1 MILVHAAAALSF
13 FTHPLHTAPPTLPP
27 GADSLRVAVE
37 PAAAVRR
44 LAATAQ
50 LAAQE
55 YGLGVVDGR
64 LVAPAEVEEARL
76 FLEEAKRS
84 AGQLPPEW
92 SVAATRELDA
102 VLALVGRHA
111 ASTEVASRVRRL
123 TTTLST
129 GLGVSLDDVPGVSP
143 SLAHGAEVYQ
153 AQCAQ
158 CHGSLG
164 RGDGPAA
171 AGLKP
176 VPANLA
182 DAAALYSRSPLDFYR
197 RITIGVVGTAM
208 PSYEAT
214 MSAEDRWAV
223 ASYASLLRLPAAQ
236 GDVPASLTAFGT
248 TARLSDSA
256 LGDAL
261 AATANGASPLARVAA
276 VRSYQ
281 PIRPEVAATATFT
294 TVRTQLD
301 EALQLASK
309 GRPDDASA
317 RVFDA
322 YMTFEGV
329 ERGVRA
335 KNPSLATT
343 IEGSFATLRSLAAGG
358 ASATDLSAARA
369 TLLGQLENA
378 ERTLGD
384 TLSPMSL
391 FLQSF
396 FLLVREG
403 LEAILII
410 GALLTFLAK
419 TGAQERKRDIHVGVG
434 AAVLASLFT
443 AVLLETVFQVTP
455 ARREL
460 LEGAVMLTASVVLFY
475 VSYWL
480 LSKIE
485 VARWNRFVQS
495 QVQDAVS
502 SGSALALATAAFLAV
517 YREGFE
523 TVLFYKALVL
533 SGPAGSTL
541 VPVTAGIA
549 LGALVLVAVYYA
561 INRFGVR
568 LPLKPFFAVTGLFL
582 YYMAF
587 LFAGRGIAELQ
598 EGGVIATTVLPWAPR
613 IPALGIYPTL
623 ESLLAQGVLLV
634 LLLGALV
641 WSFVLAPMRAIRAP
655 VTRAPSPPP
664 IAMDERMVDPAVV
677 EGHRPLAPGTRQGL
691 VRSLERMEGDLAALR
706 AEVERMRDQLRKD
719 QEPARK

>member
-1 MILVHAAAALSF
+1 MILIHAVALLSLV
-13 FTHPLHTAPPTLPP
+13 TQPLF
-27 GADSLRVAVE
+27 ADSDTLRATSE

-64 LVAPAEVEEARL
+64 VVASAEVEEARL

-84 AGQLPPEW
+84 ARQLPPEW
-92 SVAATRELDA
+92 SAATMKEIDA
-102 VLALVGRHA
+102 VLALVSHHA
-111 ASTEVASRVRRL
+111 APDEVTSRVRRI

-143 SLAHGAEVYQ
+143 SLARGAEIYQ
-153 AQCAQ
+153 SQCAQ

-171 AGLKP
+171 AGLDP
-176 VPANLA
+176 RPANLA
-182 DAAALYSRSPLDFYR
+182 DAAALYAQSPLDFYR

-208 PSYEAT
+208 PSFET
-214 MSAEDRWAV
+214 PLSAEDRWAV
-223 ASYASLLRLPAAQ
+223 ASYASLLRLPAAE

-248 TARLSDSA
+248 TARLSDSV
-256 LGDAL
+256 LGEAL
-261 AATANGASPLARVAA
+261 ASSASGASVLARVAA

-281 PIRPEVAATATFT
+281 PQRPGVAAAATFGQ
-294 TVRTQLD
+294 VRRQVD
-301 EALQLASK
+301 EALKLASEHQ
-309 GRPDDASA
+309 PDDASA

-329 ERGVRA
+329 EREVRA
-335 KNPSLATT
+335 KNPSLAAAL
-343 IEGSFATLRSLAAGG
+343 ESSFAELRSLAAGG
-358 ASATDLSAARA
+358 APASQLAGARTA
-369 TLLGQLENA
+369 LLGQLENA

-384 TLSPMSL
+384 TLSGTSL

-419 TGAQERKRDIHVGVG
+419 TGAQDRKRDIHVGVG

-455 ARREL
+455 AKREV
-460 LEGAVMLTASVVLFY
+460 LEGAVMLTASAVLFY

-485 VARWNRFVQS
+485 VARWNQFVRS
-495 QVQDAVS
+495 RVQDAVT

-533 SGPAGSTL
+533 AGPAGSTF

-549 LGALVLVAVYYA
+549 LGSLVLVAVYYA

-598 EGGVIATTVLPWAPR
+598 EGGIIATTVLPWAPR
-613 IPALGIYPTL
+613 VPALGIYPTV
-623 ESLLAQGVLLV
+623 ESLAVQGVLAA

-641 WSFVLAPMRAIRAP
+641 WSFLLAPRRRVNAP
-655 VTRAPSPPP
+655 VALSLARSWSLK
-664 IAMDERMVDPAVV
+664 
-677 EGHRPLAPGTRQGL
+677 RP
-691 VRSLERMEGDLAALR
+691 
-706 AEVERMRDQLRKD
+706 
-719 QEPARK
+719 

>member
-1 MILVHAAAALSF
+1 MILIHAAALLSLMAQPY
-13 FTHPLHTAPPTLPP
+13 HPVPDTSRA
-27 GADSLRVAVE
+27 AE

-50 LAAQE
+50 LASQE
-55 YGLGVVDGR
+55 YGLGIVDGPV
-64 LVAPAEVEEARL
+64 VAPAEVEEARL

-84 AGQLPPEW
+84 AAQLPPEW
-92 SVAATRELDA
+92 SAAAIREIDTI
-102 VLALVGRHA
+102 LALVQRHA
-111 ASTEVASRVRRL
+111 APAEVTSRVRRL

-129 GLGVSLDDVPGVSP
+129 GLGVSLDEIPGVSP
-143 SLAHGAEVYQ
+143 SLARGAEVYQ

-164 RGDGPAA
+164 RGDGPGA
-171 AGLKP
+171 AGLDP

-182 DAAALYSRSPLDFYR
+182 DAAALYSQSPLDFYR

-208 PSYEAT
+208 PSYEASL
-214 MSAEDRWAV
+214 SAEDRWAV

-261 AATANGASPLARVAA
+261 AESAAGASVLARVAA

-281 PIRPEVAATATFT
+281 PPRQGIAAAATFT
-294 TVRTQLD
+294 KVRAQID
-301 EALQLASK
+301 ESLALASEQK
-309 GRPDDASA
+309 PDDASA
-317 RVFDA
+317 RAFDA

-329 ERGVRA
+329 ERDIRA
-335 KNPSLATT
+335 KNPSLASTL
-343 IEGSFATLRSLAAGG
+343 EASFASLRSLAAGG
-358 ASATDLSAARA
+358 APAAELARERSV
-369 TLLGQLENA
+369 LLGQLENA

-384 TLSPMSL
+384 TLSGTSL
-391 FLQSF
+391 FIQSF

-410 GALLTFLAK
+410 GALLTFLAR
-419 TGAQERKRDIHVGVG
+419 TGAKDRKRDIHVGVG
-434 AAVLASLFT
+434 AAVLASVFT

-455 ARREL
+455 ARREV

-485 VARWNRFVQS
+485 VARWNRFVRS
-495 QVQDAVS
+495 RVQDAVT

-533 SGPAGSTL
+533 AGPAGNTFL
-541 VPVTAGIA
+541 PVSAGIA
-549 LGALVLVAVYYA
+549 LGSLVLVAVYYA

-613 IPALGIYPTL
+613 IPALGIYPTV
-623 ESLLAQGVLLV
+623 ESLLAQGVLAI
-634 LLLGALV
+634 LLLGALL
-641 WSFVLAPMRAIRAP
+641 WSFVLAPRHRVAVPEARPREPELASEEA
-655 VTRAPSPPP
+655 V
-664 IAMDERMVDPAVV
+664 VDPAVV
-677 EGHRPLAPGTRQGL
+677 EGHRPIAPGTRQGL

-719 QEPARK
+719 HAPARK

>member
-1 MILVHAAAALSF
+1 MILIHAAALLSLV
-13 FTHPLHTAPPTLPP
+13 THPLHAGP
-27 GADSLRVAVE
+27 DSVRVE

-50 LAAQE
+50 LASQE

-64 LVAPAEVEEARL
+64 VVAPAEVEEARL

-92 SVAATRELDA
+92 SAAAIKEIET
-102 VLALVGRHA
+102 VLALVARHA
-111 ASTEVASRVRRL
+111 APDEVTSRVRRL

-129 GLGVSLDDVPGVSP
+129 GMGVSLDDVPGVSP
-143 SLAHGAEVYQ
+143 SLARGAEVYQ

-164 RGDGPAA
+164 RGDGAAA
-171 AGLKP
+171 AGLDP
-176 VPANLA
+176 APANLA
-182 DAAALYSRSPLDFYR
+182 DAAALYSQSPLDFYR

-208 PSYEAT
+208 PSFESPL
-214 MSAEDRWAV
+214 SAEDRWAV

-261 AATANGASPLARVAA
+261 AANAGSASVLARVAA

-281 PIRPEVAATATFT
+281 PARTGIAAAATFT
-294 TVRTQLD
+294 QVRTQVD
-301 EALQLASK
+301 EALKLAAEK
-309 GRPDDASA
+309 KPDEASA
-317 RVFDA
+317 RAFDA

-329 ERGVRA
+329 ERDVRA
-335 KNPSLATT
+335 KNPALATT
-343 IEGSFATLRSLAAGG
+343 LEASFAALRSLAAGG
-358 ASATDLSAARA
+358 APAAELEQART
-369 TLLGQLENA
+369 TLLGHLENA
-378 ERTLGD
+378 ERTMGD
-384 TLSPMSL
+384 PLSGTSL
-391 FLQSF
+391 FIQSF

-419 TGAQERKRDIHVGVG
+419 TGATDRKRDIHVGVG

-455 ARREL
+455 ARREV
-460 LEGAVMLTASVVLFY
+460 LEGAVMLTASAVLFY

-485 VARWNRFVQS
+485 VARWNQFVRS
-495 QVQDAVS
+495 RVQDAVT

-533 SGPAGSTL
+533 AGPAGNTL
-541 VPVTAGIA
+541 MPVTAGIV
-549 LGALVLVAVYYA
+549 LGSLVLVAVYYA

-587 LFAGRGIAELQ
+587 LFAGRGVAELQ
-598 EGGVIATTVLPWAPR
+598 EGGIIATTVLPWAPR
-613 IPALGIYPTL
+613 IPALGIYPTV
-623 ESLLAQGVLLV
+623 ESLLAQGVLAA

-641 WSFVLAPMRAIRAP
+641 WSFVLAPRRRRAEPEVVSRGP
-655 VTRAPSPPP
+655 ELVS
-664 IAMDERMVDPAVV
+664 EELMVDPAVV
-677 EGHRPLAPGTRQGL
+677 EGHRPIPPGTRQGL

-706 AEVERMRDQLRKD
+706 AEVERMRDQLKKD
-719 QEPARK
+719 QSPARK

>member
-1 MILVHAAAALSF
+1 MILVHAIAVL
-13 FTHPLHTAPPTLPP
+13 LLGVAPSPAMPSSLI
-27 GADSLRVAVE
+27 ADSVT
-37 PAAAVRR
+37 PASASASAVRR
-44 LAATAQ
+44 IAATAQ

-55 YGLGVVDGR
+55 YALGVVDGR
-64 LVAPAEVEEARL
+64 VVAAPEVEEARL

-92 SVAATRELDA
+92 SEAASRELDEML
-102 VLALVGRHA
+102 VLVARHA
-111 ASTEVASRVRRL
+111 AATEVASRVRRL

-129 GLGVSLDDVPGVSP
+129 GLGVSLDEVPGVNP
-143 SLAHGAEVYQ
+143 SLARGAEVFQ

-164 RGDGPAA
+164 RGDGPGA
-171 AGLKP
+171 AGLEP

-182 DAAALYSRSPLDFYR
+182 DAAALYARSPLDFYR

-214 MSAEDRWAV
+214 LSAEDRWAV

-256 LGDAL
+256 LGAAL
-261 AATANGASPLARVAA
+261 AASANGASPLARVAA

-281 PIRPEVAATATFT
+281 PVRPDIVAAATFT
-294 TVRTQLD
+294 KVRTQVD
-301 EALQLASK
+301 EALRLASEGK
-309 GRPDDASA
+309 PDEASA

-335 KNPSLATT
+335 KNPALATT
-343 IEGSFATLRSLAAGG
+343 LEGSFATLRTLAAGG
-358 ASATDLSAARA
+358 SPAAELAPARA
-369 TLLGQLENA
+369 ALLGQLENA

-384 TLSPMSL
+384 TLSPTSL

-419 TGAQERKRDIHVGVG
+419 MGAQERKRDIHVGVG

-460 LEGAVMLTASVVLFY
+460 LEGAVMLSASAVLFY

-485 VARWNRFVQS
+485 VARWNQFVKS
-495 QVQDAVS
+495 QVQDAVT

-533 SGPAGSTL
+533 AGPAGSTF
-541 VPVTAGIA
+541 VPVLAGIA
-549 LGALVLVAVYYA
+549 LGSLVLAAVYYA

-568 LPLKPFFAVTGLFL
+568 LPLKPFFALTGLFL

-641 WSFVLAPMRAIRAP
+641 WSLVLAPTREGRAMVRPTMPTP
-655 VTRAPSPPP
+655 VPPT
-664 IAMDERMVDPAVV
+664 AERTVDPAVV
-677 EGHRPLAPGTRQGL
+677 EGHRSLALGTRQGL
-691 VRSLERMEGDLAALR
+691 ERSLERMEGDLGALR

-719 QEPARK
+719 QGATTSR

>member
-1 MILVHAAAALSF
+1 MILIHAAALLLLV
-13 FTHPLHTAPPTLPP
+13 THPLHTGPDTLRASAP
-27 GADSLRVAVE
+27 ASVV
-37 PAAAVRR
+37 VRR
-44 LAATAQ
+44 LAATAH
-50 LAAQE
+50 LATQE

-64 LVAPAEVEEARL
+64 VVAPAEVEEARL

-92 SVAATRELDA
+92 SAATIKEIDTVLELVA
-102 VLALVGRHA
+102 QHA
-111 ASTEVASRVRRL
+111 PPADVASRVRRL

-129 GLGVSLDDVPGVSP
+129 GLSVSLDEVPGVTP
-143 SLAHGAEVYQ
+143 SLARGAEIYQ

-164 RGDGPAA
+164 RGDGPG
-171 AGLKP
+171 AGGLDP

-182 DAAALYSRSPLDFYR
+182 DAAALYTRSPLDFYR
-197 RITIGVVGTAM
+197 RITIGGVGTAM
-208 PSYEAT
+208 PSFETTLTAD
-214 MSAEDRWAV
+214 DRWAV
-223 ASYASLLRLPAAQ
+223 ASYASLLRLPAAL

-256 LGDAL
+256 LGNAL
-261 AATANGASPLARVAA
+261 EASAAGGSVLARVAA

-281 PIRPEVAATATFT
+281 PPRTGTAAATTFT
-294 TVRTQLD
+294 EIRTQID
-301 EALQLASK
+301 ESLRLASEK
-309 GRPDDASA
+309 KPDDASA
-317 RVFDA
+317 RAFDA

-329 ERGVRA
+329 ERDVRA

-343 IEGSFATLRSLAAGG
+343 LEGSFATLRSLAAGG
-358 ASATDLSAARA
+358 APAAELAQAR
-369 TLLGQLENA
+369 TVLLGQLENA

-384 TLSPMSL
+384 TLPPASL
-391 FLQSF
+391 FIQSF

-443 AVLLETVFQVTP
+443 AILLETVFQVTP
-455 ARREL
+455 ARREV
-460 LEGAVMLTASVVLFY
+460 LEGAVMLTASAVLFY

-485 VARWNRFVQS
+485 VARWNQFVRS
-495 QVQDAVS
+495 RVQDAVT
-502 SGSALALATAAFLAV
+502 SGSALALAAAAFLAV

-533 SGPAGSTL
+533 AGPAGSTFA
-541 VPVTAGIA
+541 PVAAGIV
-549 LGALVLVAVYYA
+549 LGSLVLVAVYYA

-587 LFAGRGIAELQ
+587 LFAGRGMAELQ
-598 EGGVIATTVLPWAPR
+598 EGGIIATTVLPWAPR
-613 IPALGIYPTL
+613 IPALGIYPTF
-623 ESLLAQGVLLV
+623 ESLLAQGVLAA

-641 WSFVLAPMRAIRAP
+641 WSFLLAPRRVVDMPASLSRGP
-655 VTRAPSPPP
+655 ELMSEE
-664 IAMDERMVDPAVV
+664 DSVDPAVV
-677 EGHRPLAPGTRQGL
+677 EGHRPIPPGTRQGL

-719 QEPARK
+719 QGSPARK

>member
-1 MILVHAAAALSF
+1 MILIHAAVVLAAAL
-13 FTHPLHTAPPTLPP
+13 HPVHAEP
-27 GADSLRVAVE
+27 DSQRTVVA

-50 LAAQE
+50 LASQE
-55 YGLGVVDGR
+55 YALGVVDGR
-64 LVAPAEVEEARL
+64 VVAPAEVEEARL

-92 SVAATRELDA
+92 SVAAVKEIDV
-102 VLALVGRHA
+102 VLALVERRA
-111 ASTEVASRVRRL
+111 APDEVVSRVRRL

-129 GLGVSLDDVPGVSP
+129 GMGVSLDEVPGVSP
-143 SLAHGAEVYQ
+143 SLARGAEVYQ

-164 RGDGPAA
+164 RGDGPSA
-171 AGLKP
+171 AGMDP

-182 DAAALYSRSPLDFYR
+182 DAAALYSQSPLDFYR

-208 PSYEAT
+208 PSFEA
-214 MSAEDRWAV
+214 SLSPDDRWAV

-236 GDVPASLTAFGT
+236 GDVPASLTTFGT

-256 LGDAL
+256 LGNAL
-261 AATANGASPLARVAA
+261 AESAGGSSVLARVAA

-281 PIRPEVAATATFT
+281 PPRQGAAAAATFAR
-294 TVRTQLD
+294 VRTQVD
-301 EALQLASK
+301 EALKLAAESK
-309 GRPDDASA
+309 PDDASA

-329 ERGVRA
+329 ERDVRA
-335 KNPSLATT
+335 KNPALANTL
-343 IEGSFATLRSLAAGG
+343 EGSFASLRSLAAGG
-358 ASATDLSAARA
+358 APAAELGQAR
-369 TLLGQLENA
+369 TLLLGQLENA
-378 ERTLGD
+378 ERTVGD
-384 TLSPMSL
+384 TLSGASL
-391 FLQSF
+391 FFQSF

-419 TGAQERKRDIHVGVG
+419 TGAQGRKRDIHVGVG

-455 ARREL
+455 ARREV
-460 LEGAVMLTASVVLFY
+460 LEGAVMLTAAAVLFY

-485 VARWNRFVQS
+485 VARWNQFVRNR
-495 QVQDAVS
+495 VQDAVT

-533 SGPAGSTL
+533 SGPAGNTFL
-541 VPVTAGIA
+541 PVAAGIA
-549 LGALVLVAVYYA
+549 LGSLVLVAVYYA

-587 LFAGRGIAELQ
+587 LFAGRGVAELQ
-598 EGGVIATTVLPWAPR
+598 EGGIIATTVLPWAPR
-613 IPALGIYPTL
+613 IPALGIYPTI
-623 ESLLAQGVLLV
+623 ESLVAQGVLAL

-641 WSFVLAPMRAIRAP
+641 WSFVIAPRRRAP
-655 VTRAPSPPP
+655 VPEPRPELEAVR
-664 IAMDERMVDPAVV
+664 DEGTVDPAVV
-677 EGHRPLAPGTRQGL
+677 EGHRPIAPGTRQGL
-691 VRSLERMEGDLAALR
+691 VRSLERMEGDLGALR

-719 QEPARK
+719 QAPVRK

>member
-1 MILVHAAAALSF
+1 MILIHATVAF
-13 FTHPLHTAPPTLPP
+13 
-27 GADSLRVAVE
+27 SLLAQPFYPVPDTSRAVE

-50 LAAQE
+50 LASQE

-64 LVAPAEVEEARL
+64 VVAPAEVEEARL

-84 AGQLPPEW
+84 AAHLPPEW
-92 SVAATRELDA
+92 SAAAIREIDV
-102 VLALVGRHA
+102 VLVLVQRHA
-111 ASTEVASRVRRL
+111 APDEVTSRVRRL

-129 GLGVSLDDVPGVSP
+129 GLGVSLDEIPGVSP
-143 SLAHGAEVYQ
+143 SLARGAEVYQ

-164 RGDGPAA
+164 RGDGPAG
-171 AGLKP
+171 AGLDP

-182 DAAALYSRSPLDFYR
+182 DAAALYAQSPLDFYR

-208 PSYEAT
+208 PSFELSL
-214 MSAEDRWAV
+214 SADDRWAV

-261 AATANGASPLARVAA
+261 AESAAGASVLARVAA

-281 PIRPEVAATATFT
+281 PARQGIAAVATFT
-294 TVRTQLD
+294 TVRAQID
-301 EALQLASK
+301 EALTLAS
-309 GRPDDASA
+309 GARPDDASA
-317 RVFDA
+317 RAFDA

-329 ERGVRA
+329 ERDVRA
-335 KNPSLATT
+335 KNPALAGTL
-343 IEGSFATLRSLAAGG
+343 EASFATLRSLAAGG
-358 ASATDLSAARA
+358 APAAELAHAR
-369 TLLGQLENA
+369 TVLLGQLENA

-384 TLSPMSL
+384 TLSGTSM
-391 FLQSF
+391 FIQSF

-419 TGAQERKRDIHVGVG
+419 TGATDRKRDIHVGVG
-434 AAVLASLFT
+434 AALLASFFT

-455 ARREL
+455 ARREV
-460 LEGAVMLTASVVLFY
+460 LEGAVMLTATVVLFY

-485 VARWNRFVQS
+485 VARWNRFVRS
-495 QVQDAVS
+495 RVQDAVTN
-502 SGSALALATAAFLAV
+502 GSALALATAAFLAV

-533 SGPAGSTL
+533 AGPAGNTFL
-541 VPVTAGIA
+541 PVSAGIV
-549 LGALVLVAVYYA
+549 LGSLVLVAVYYA

-598 EGGVIATTVLPWAPR
+598 EGGIIATTVLPWAPR
-613 IPALGIYPTL
+613 IPALGIYPTV
-623 ESLLAQGVLLV
+623 ESLLAQGVLAT
-634 LLLGALV
+634 LLLGALL
-641 WSFVLAPMRAIRAP
+641 WSFVLAPRRRATVPEAL
-655 VTRAPSPPP
+655 PPGP
-664 IAMDERMVDPAVV
+664 GLVSEEGTVDPAVV
-677 EGHRPLAPGTRQGL
+677 EGHRPVAPGTRQGL

-706 AEVERMRDQLRKD
+706 AEVERMRKEQAPVRN
-719 QEPARK
+719 

>member
-1 MILVHAAAALSF
+1 MILVHAIAVL
-13 FTHPLHTAPPTLPP
+13 LLGVAPSPAMPSSLT
-27 GADSLRVAVE
+27 GDSVTSAS
-37 PAAAVRR
+37 ASASAVRR
-44 LAATAQ
+44 IAATAQ

-55 YGLGVVDGR
+55 YALGVVDGR
-64 LVAPAEVEEARL
+64 VVAAAEVEEARL

-92 SVAATRELDA
+92 SAAATKELDA
-102 VLALVGRHA
+102 VLALVARR
-111 ASTEVASRVRRL
+111 ASPDEVSSRVRRL

-129 GLGVSLDDVPGVSP
+129 ALGVSLDEIPAEVP
-143 SLAHGAEVYQ
+143 SLSRGAEVYQ
-153 AQCAQ
+153 AECAS

-164 RGDGPAA
+164 RADGPASRA
-171 AGLKP
+171 MTP
-176 VPANLA
+176 PPTNLA
-182 DAAALYSRSPLDFYR
+182 DAAALQARSPLDFYR
-197 RITIGVVGTAM
+197 RISLGVGGTAM
-208 PSYEAT
+208 PPYEHRL
-214 MSAEDRWAV
+214 SDSDRWAV

-236 GDVPASLTAFGT
+236 GDVPASLTSFAA
-248 TARLSDSA
+248 TARLTDSA
-256 LGDAL
+256 LAAAL
-261 AATANGASPLARVAA
+261 ALDASGASPLARVAA

-281 PIRPEVAATATFT
+281 PPRVDVTVAGTFVR
-294 TVRTQLD
+294 VRTQVD
-301 EALQLASK
+301 ESLALAAEGK
-309 GRPDDASA
+309 PDDASA
-317 RVFDA
+317 RAFDA

-329 ERGVRA
+329 ERSVRA
-335 KNPSLATT
+335 TNPALATSL
-343 IEGSFATLRSLAAGG
+343 EASFASLRSLVAGG
-358 ASATDLSAARA
+358 APASELAQARA

-378 ERTLGD
+378 ERALGD
-384 TLSPMSL
+384 TLSPTSL

-410 GALLTFLAK
+410 GALLTFLARM
-419 TGAQERKRDIHVGVG
+419 GAQERKRDIHVGVG

-460 LEGAVMLTASVVLFY
+460 LEGAVMLSASAVLFY

-485 VARWNRFVQS
+485 VARWNQFVKS
-495 QVQDAVS
+495 QVQDAVT

-533 SGPAGSTL
+533 AGPAGSTF
-541 VPVTAGIA
+541 VPVMAGIA
-549 LGALVLVAVYYA
+549 LGSVVLAAVYYA

-623 ESLLAQGVLLV
+623 ESLLAQGVLVV

-641 WSFVLAPMRAIRAP
+641 WSFVLAPTREDRALVRPIPPTP
-655 VTRAPSPPP
+655 VPPT
-664 IAMDERMVDPAVV
+664 AESTVDPAVV
-677 EGHRPLAPGTRQGL
+677 EGHRSIAPGTRQGL
-691 VRSLERMEGDLAALR
+691 ERSLERMEGDLGALR
-706 AEVERMRDQLRKD
+706 AEVERMRDQLGKD

>member
-1 MILVHAAAALSF
+1 MILIHAVALLSLV
-13 FTHPLHTAPPTLPP
+13 TQPLF
-27 GADSLRVAVE
+27 ADSDTLRATSE

-64 LVAPAEVEEARL
+64 VVASAEVEEARL

-84 AGQLPPEW
+84 ARQLPPEW
-92 SVAATRELDA
+92 SAATTKEIDA
-102 VLALVGRHA
+102 VLALVSRHA
-111 ASTEVASRVRRL
+111 APDEVTSRVRRI

-143 SLAHGAEVYQ
+143 SLARGAEVYQ
-153 AQCAQ
+153 SQCAQ

-171 AGLKP
+171 SGLDP
-176 VPANLA
+176 RPANLA
-182 DAAALYSRSPLDFYR
+182 DAAALYAQSPLDFYR

-208 PSYEAT
+208 PSFET
-214 MSAEDRWAV
+214 PLSAEDRWAV
-223 ASYASLLRLPAAQ
+223 ASYASLLRLPAAE

-248 TARLSDSA
+248 TARLSDSV

-261 AATANGASPLARVAA
+261 ASSASGASVLARVAA

-281 PIRPEVAATATFT
+281 PQRPGVTAAATFGQ
-294 TVRTQLD
+294 VRSQVD
-301 EALQLASK
+301 EALKLASEHQ
-309 GRPDDASA
+309 PDDASA

-329 ERGVRA
+329 EREVRA
-335 KNPSLATT
+335 KNPSLAATL
-343 IEGSFATLRSLAAGG
+343 ESSFAELRSLAAGG
-358 ASATDLSAARA
+358 APASQLAGARTA
-369 TLLGQLENA
+369 LLGQLENA

-384 TLSPMSL
+384 TLSGMSL

-419 TGAQERKRDIHVGVG
+419 TGAQDRKRDIHVGVG

-455 ARREL
+455 AKREV
-460 LEGAVMLTASVVLFY
+460 LEGAVMLTASAVLFY

-485 VARWNRFVQS
+485 VARWNQFVRS
-495 QVQDAVS
+495 RVQDAVT

-533 SGPAGSTL
+533 AGPAGSTF

-549 LGALVLVAVYYA
+549 LGSLVLVAVYYA

-598 EGGVIATTVLPWAPR
+598 EGGIIATTVLPWAPR
-613 IPALGIYPTL
+613 VPALGIYPTV
-623 ESLLAQGVLLV
+623 ESLAVQGVLAA

-641 WSFVLAPMRAIRAP
+641 WSLLLAPRRRVNAP
-655 VTRAPSPPP
+655 VALSSGPSLVP
-664 IAMDERMVDPAVV
+664 EETVDPAVV
-677 EGHRPLAPGTRQGL
+677 EGHRPIAPGTRQGL

-706 AEVERMRDQLRKD
+706 AEVERMRDQLKKD
-719 QEPARK
+719 QSPARK

>member
-1 MILVHAAAALSF
+1 MVLIHAAVLAVLV
-13 FTHPLHTAPPTLPP
+13 TRPLHAGPDTLRTAGQT
-27 GADSLRVAVE
+27 AESAV
-37 PAAAVRR
+37 AVRR

-64 LVAPAEVEEARL
+64 VVAAAEVEEARL

-92 SVAATRELDA
+92 SAAAIREIDE
-102 VLALVGRHA
+102 VLVLVSRHA
-111 ASTEVASRVRRL
+111 APTEVASRVRRL

-129 GLGVSLDDVPGVSP
+129 GLGVSLDEVPGASP
-143 SLAHGAEVYQ
+143 SLARGAEVYQ
-153 AQCAQ
+153 NYCAA

-164 RGDGPAA
+164 AGDGPAA
-171 AGLKP
+171 ATLNP
-176 VPANLA
+176 VPSNLA
-182 DAAALYSRSPLDFYR
+182 DAAVLYSRSPLDFYR
-197 RITIGVVGTAM
+197 RITIGVVGTSM
-208 PSYEAT
+208 PAYET
-214 MSAEDRWAV
+214 TLPAEDRWAV

-256 LGDAL
+256 LGEAL
-261 AATANGASPLARVAA
+261 AASASGASVLARVAA

-281 PIRPEVAATATFT
+281 APRLGVGAAATFT
-294 TVRTQLD
+294 RVRTQID
-301 EALQLASK
+301 EALKLAAERK
-309 GRPDDASA
+309 PDEASA
-317 RVFDA
+317 RAFDA

-329 ERGVRA
+329 ERDVRA

-343 IEGSFATLRSLAAGG
+343 LEGSFATLRLLAAGG
-358 ASATDLSAARA
+358 APAAELAQARA

-391 FLQSF
+391 FVQSF

-419 TGAQERKRDIHVGVG
+419 TGATDRKRDIHVGVG

-455 ARREL
+455 ARREV

-485 VARWNRFVQS
+485 VARWNEFVRS
-495 QVQDAVS
+495 RVQDAVT
-502 SGSALALATAAFLAV
+502 SGSALALAAAAFLAV

-533 SGPAGSTL
+533 AGPAGSTFA
-541 VPVTAGIA
+541 PVTAGIA
-549 LGALVLVAVYYA
+549 LGSLVLVAVYYA

-568 LPLKPFFAVTGLFL
+568 LPLKPFFALTGLFL

-598 EGGVIATTVLPWAPR
+598 EGGIIATTVLPWAPR

-623 ESLLAQGVLLV
+623 ESLVAQGVLAA

-641 WSFVLAPMRAIRAP
+641 WSFVLAPRRAVRAP
-655 VTRAPSPPP
+655 APVSRGP
-664 IAMDERMVDPAVV
+664 ELVSEESTVDPAVV
-677 EGHRPLAPGTRQGL
+677 EGHRKVAPGTQQGL

-719 QEPARK
+719 QGSPTRK

>member
-1 MILVHAAAALSF
+1 MLLIHAVALLF
-13 FTHPLHTAPPTLPP
+13 AVTHPLQVAPDTLRPKP
-27 GADSLRVAVE
+27 E
-37 PAAAVRR
+37 PAAAVQR

-55 YGLGVVDGR
+55 YALGVVDGR
-64 LVAPAEVEEARL
+64 VVAAAEVEEARL

-84 AGQLPPEW
+84 AGQLSPEW
-92 SVAATRELDA
+92 SVAAIREIDA
-102 VLALVGRHA
+102 VLVLVSRHA
-111 ASTEVASRVRRL
+111 APTEVASRVRRL

-129 GLGVSLDDVPGVSP
+129 GLGVSLDEVPGVSP
-143 SLAHGAEVYQ
+143 SLARGAEIFQ

-164 RGDGPAA
+164 RGDGPGAT
-171 AGLKP
+171 GLD
-176 VPANLA
+176 PAPADLS
-182 DAAALYSRSPLDFYR
+182 DAAALYAQSPLDFYR
-197 RITIGVVGTAM
+197 RITIGVVGTTM

-214 MSAEDRWAV
+214 LPAADRWAV

-261 AATANGASPLARVAA
+261 AASAEGASVLARVAA

-281 PIRPEVAATATFT
+281 LPQPGVAAAATFT
-294 TVRTQLD
+294 QVRTQID
-301 EALQLASK
+301 EALRLASEK
-309 GRPDDASA
+309 KPDDASA
-317 RVFDA
+317 RAFDA

-329 ERGVRA
+329 EGDVRA
-335 KNPSLATT
+335 KNPALATT
-343 IEGSFATLRSLAAGG
+343 LEGSFATLRSLAAGG
-358 ASATDLSAARA
+358 APASELAQART

-378 ERTLGD
+378 ERAMGD
-384 TLSPMSL
+384 TLSGASL

-410 GALLTFLAK
+410 GALLTVLAK

-455 ARREL
+455 ARREV
-460 LEGAVMLTASVVLFY
+460 LEGAVMLTASAVLFY

-485 VARWNRFVQS
+485 VARWNQFVRS
-495 QVQDAVS
+495 RVEDAVT
-502 SGSALALATAAFLAV
+502 SGSALALAAAAFLAV

-523 TVLFYKALVL
+523 TVLFYKALML
-533 SGPAGSTL
+533 AGPAGNTFA
-541 VPVTAGIA
+541 PVTAGIA
-549 LGALVLVAVYYA
+549 LGSLVLVAVYYA

-587 LFAGRGIAELQ
+587 LFAGRGVAELQ
-598 EGGVIATTVLPWAPR
+598 EGGIIATTVLPWAPR
-613 IPALGIYPTL
+613 IPALGIYPTQ
-623 ESLLAQGVLLV
+623 ESLLVQGVLAA

-641 WSFVLAPMRAIRAP
+641 WSFTLAPRRAVGAQAVAP
-655 VTRAPSPPP
+655 PLEPA
-664 IAMDERMVDPAVV
+664 AAAEGMVDPAVV
-677 EGHRPLAPGTRQGL
+677 EGHRPISPGARQGL
-691 VRSLERMEGDLAALR
+691 VRSLERMEGDLAELR
-706 AEVERMRDQLRKD
+706 AEVARMREQLRKD
-719 QEPARK
+719 QGSLARK

>member
-1 MILVHAAAALSF
+1 MLLIHAAVL
-13 FTHPLHTAPPTLPP
+13 
-27 GADSLRVAVE
+27 AVVVTQPSRTGPDTSRTVVQVPE
-37 PAAAVRR
+37 TVVAVRR

-64 LVAPAEVEEARL
+64 VVAAAEVEEARL

-92 SVAATRELDA
+92 SVAATKEIDA
-102 VLALVGRHA
+102 MQVLVGQRA
-111 ASTEVASRVRRL
+111 APSEVASRVQRL
-123 TTTLST
+123 TTTLAT
-129 GLGVSLDDVPGVSP
+129 GLGVSLDEVPGVSP
-143 SLAHGAEVYQ
+143 SLARGADVYQ
-153 AQCAQ
+153 AECAS

-164 RGDGPAA
+164 RADGPASRAMTPPPTNLSDA
-171 AGLKP
+171 AGL
-176 VPANLA
+176 
-182 DAAALYSRSPLDFYR
+182 STRSPLDFYR
-197 RITIGVVGTAM
+197 RVTIGVVGTAM
-208 PSYEAT
+208 PSYEIRL
-214 MSAEDRWAV
+214 SAADRWAV
-223 ASYASLLRLPAAQ
+223 ASYSSLLRLPAAQ
-236 GDVPASLTAFGT
+236 GDVPASLAAFGT

-256 LGDAL
+256 LGEAL
-261 AATANGASPLARVAA
+261 AASANGASVLARVAA

-281 PIRPEVAATATFT
+281 PPQSGTAAAMTFT
-294 TVRTQLD
+294 KVRTQVD
-301 EALQLASK
+301 ETLQLASEK
-309 GRPDDASA
+309 KPDEASA
-317 RVFDA
+317 RAFDA

-329 ERGVRA
+329 ERDVRA

-343 IEGSFATLRSLAAGG
+343 LEGSFAALRSLAAGG
-358 ASATDLSAARA
+358 APAAELARARA
-369 TLLGQLENA
+369 TLLGELENA

-384 TLSPMSL
+384 TLSPTSL
-391 FLQSF
+391 FVQSF

-410 GALLTFLAK
+410 GALLTFLAR
-419 TGAQERKRDIHVGVG
+419 TGANDRKRDIHLGVG

-455 ARREL
+455 ARREV

-485 VARWNRFVQS
+485 VARWNRFVRS
-495 QVQDAVS
+495 RVQDAVT
-502 SGSALALATAAFLAV
+502 SGSALALAAAAFLAV

-533 SGPAGSTL
+533 AGPVGSTFA
-541 VPVTAGIA
+541 PVTTGIA
-549 LGALVLVAVYYA
+549 LGSLVLVVVYYA

-568 LPLKPFFAVTGLFL
+568 LPLKPFFALTGLFL

-598 EGGVIATTVLPWAPR
+598 EGGIIATTVLPWAPR

-623 ESLLAQGVLLV
+623 ESLAAQGVLAA

-641 WSFVLAPMRAIRAP
+641 WSFVLAPRRAVRAP
-655 VTRAPSPPP
+655 APVSRGPELVSEE
-664 IAMDERMVDPAVV
+664 AAVDPAVV
-677 EGHRPLAPGTRQGL
+677 EGYRTVAPGTRQGL

-719 QEPARK
+719 QGSPARK

>member
-1 MILVHAAAALSF
+1 MILIHAAALLLVV
-13 FTHPLHTAPPTLPP
+13 THPLHVGPDTLRTT
-27 GADSLRVAVE
+27 GE
-37 PAAAVRR
+37 PATAVRR

-64 LVAPAEVEEARL
+64 VVAAAEVEEARL

-92 SVAATRELDA
+92 SAAAIREIDE
-102 VLALVGRHA
+102 VLVLVSRHA
-111 ASTEVASRVRRL
+111 APTEVASRVRRL

-143 SLAHGAEVYQ
+143 SLARGAEVYQ
-153 AQCAQ
+153 NYCAA

-164 RGDGPAA
+164 AGDGPAA
-171 AGLKP
+171 ATLTP
-176 VPANLA
+176 VPSNLA

-197 RITIGVVGTAM
+197 RITIGVVGTSM
-208 PSYEAT
+208 PSYET
-214 MSAEDRWAV
+214 TLPAEDRWAV

-261 AATANGASPLARVAA
+261 TASASGASVLARVAA

-281 PIRPEVAATATFT
+281 PASQPGSGAAATFT
-294 TVRTQLD
+294 NVRTQID
-301 EALQLASK
+301 EVLQLASEK
-309 GRPDDASA
+309 KPDEASA
-317 RVFDA
+317 RAFDA

-329 ERGVRA
+329 ERDVRA
-335 KNPSLATT
+335 KSPSLATT
-343 IEGSFATLRSLAAGG
+343 LEGSFATLRSLAAGG
-358 ASATDLSAARA
+358 APAAELAQARA
-369 TLLGQLENA
+369 TMLGQLENA
-378 ERTLGD
+378 ERMLGD
-384 TLSPMSL
+384 TLSATSL
-391 FLQSF
+391 FVQSF

-403 LEAILII
+403 LEAILIL

-455 ARREL
+455 ARREV
-460 LEGAVMLTASVVLFY
+460 LEGAVMLTASAVLFY

-485 VARWNRFVQS
+485 VARWNQFVRS
-495 QVQDAVS
+495 RVQDAVT
-502 SGSALALATAAFLAV
+502 SGSALALAAAAFLAV

-533 SGPAGSTL
+533 AGPAGDTFA
-541 VPVTAGIA
+541 PVTAGIA
-549 LGALVLVAVYYA
+549 LGSLVLVAVYYA

-568 LPLKPFFAVTGLFL
+568 LPLKPFFALTGLFL

-587 LFAGRGIAELQ
+587 LFAGRGVAELQ
-598 EGGVIATTVLPWAPR
+598 EGGIIATTVLPWAPR
-613 IPALGIYPTL
+613 IPALGIYPTV
-623 ESLLAQGVLLV
+623 ESLLVQGVLAA

-641 WSFVLAPMRAIRAP
+641 WSFVLAPRRAVSALAARGRELVGEEA
-655 VTRAPSPPP
+655 S
-664 IAMDERMVDPAVV
+664 VDPAVV
-677 EGHRPLAPGTRQGL
+677 EGHRPIPPGARQGL
-691 VRSLERMEGDLAALR
+691 VRSLERMEGDLGALR
-706 AEVERMRDQLRKD
+706 AEVERMRDQLKKD
-719 QEPARK
+719 EGSPARK

>member
-1 MILVHAAAALSF
+1 MILIHAVAALLLGAVPPSAIPMSP
-13 FTHPLHTAPPTLPP
+13 FTA
-27 GADSLRVAVE
+27 ADSVTSASAS
-37 PAAAVRR
+37 AAAVRR

-55 YGLGVVDGR
+55 YALGVVDGR
-64 LVAPAEVEEARL
+64 VVAPAEVEEARL

-92 SVAATRELDA
+92 SAAAMNEIDA
-102 VLALVGRHA
+102 VLALVARHA
-111 ASTEVASRVRRL
+111 APTEVASRVRRL

-129 GLGVSLDDVPGVSP
+129 GLGVSLDDVPGINP
-143 SLAHGAEVYQ
+143 SLARGAEVFQ
-153 AQCAQ
+153 SQCAQ

-171 AGLKP
+171 AGLDP

-182 DAAALYSRSPLDFYR
+182 DAAALSTQSPLDFYR

-214 MSAEDRWAV
+214 LSAGDRWAV

-256 LGDAL
+256 LGSAL
-261 AATANGASPLARVAA
+261 VESAGGASVLARVAA

-281 PIRPEVAATATFT
+281 PAKQGAAAAATFT
-294 TVRTQLD
+294 QVRKQID
-301 EALQLASK
+301 ETLALASAQ
-309 GRPDDASA
+309 RPDDASA
-317 RVFDA
+317 RAFDA

-329 ERGVRA
+329 ERDVRA
-335 KNPSLATT
+335 KNPALAGTL
-343 IEGSFATLRSLAAGG
+343 EGSFATLRSLVAGG
-358 ASATDLSAARA
+358 APAAELAGARTA
-369 TLLGQLENA
+369 LLGQLENA
-378 ERTLGD
+378 ERTLGG
-384 TLSPMSL
+384 TLSGTSL
-391 FLQSF
+391 FIQSF

-419 TGAQERKRDIHVGVG
+419 TGARDRKRDIHVGVG

-455 ARREL
+455 ARREV
-460 LEGAVMLTASVVLFY
+460 LEGAVMLTASAVLFY

-485 VARWNRFVQS
+485 VARWNQFVRS
-495 QVQDAVS
+495 RVQDAVT
-502 SGSALALATAAFLAV
+502 SGSALALAAAAFLAV

-533 SGPAGSTL
+533 AGPAGNTF

-549 LGALVLVAVYYA
+549 LGSLVLVVVYYA

-587 LFAGRGIAELQ
+587 LFAGRGVAELQ
-598 EGGVIATTVLPWAPR
+598 EGGVVATTVLPWAPR
-613 IPALGIYPTL
+613 IPALGIYPTV
-623 ESLLAQGVLLV
+623 ESLLAQGVLV
-634 LLLGALV
+634 ALLLGALA
-641 WSFVLAPMRAIRAP
+641 WSVAVAPRRAATVPVPPEPVLR
-655 VTRAPSPPP
+655 
-664 IAMDERMVDPAVV
+664 DEVLVDPAVA
-677 EGHRPLAPGTRQGL
+677 EGGRPIAPGTRQGL
-691 VRSLERMEGDLAALR
+691 VRSLERMEGDLAELR
-706 AEVERMRDQLRKD
+706 SEVERMRDHLRKD
-719 QEPARK
+719 QGASAVR

>member
-1 MILVHAAAALSF
+1 MILIHAVALLSLV
-13 FTHPLHTAPPTLPP
+13 TQPLLANPDTVRATT
-27 GADSLRVAVE
+27 E
-37 PAAAVRR
+37 PAVAVRR

-64 LVAPAEVEEARL
+64 VVAPAEVEEARL

-92 SVAATRELDA
+92 SVATMKEIDA
-102 VLALVGRHA
+102 VLALVNRRA
-111 ASTEVASRVRRL
+111 APDEVTSRVRRI

-143 SLAHGAEVYQ
+143 SLARGAEVYQ
-153 AQCAQ
+153 SQCAQ

-171 AGLKP
+171 AGLDP

-182 DAAALYSRSPLDFYR
+182 DAVAMYSQSPLDFYR

-208 PSYEAT
+208 PSFEASL
-214 MSAEDRWAV
+214 SAEDRWAV
-223 ASYASLLRLPAAQ
+223 ASYASLLRLPAAV

-256 LGDAL
+256 LGEAL
-261 AATANGASPLARVAA
+261 ASSTTGASVLPRVAA

-281 PIRPEVAATATFT
+281 PARTGLAAAATFT
-294 TVRTQLD
+294 RVRAQVD
-301 EALQLASK
+301 QALRLASEQK
-309 GRPDDASA
+309 PDDASA

-329 ERGVRA
+329 ERDVRA

-343 IEGSFATLRSLAAGG
+343 LESSFAKLRSLAAGG
-358 ASATDLSAARA
+358 APASELAQTR
-369 TLLGQLENA
+369 TMLLGQLENA

-384 TLSPMSL
+384 TLSATSL
-391 FLQSF
+391 FIQSF

-419 TGAQERKRDIHVGVG
+419 TGAQDRKRDIHVGVG

-455 ARREL
+455 AKREV
-460 LEGAVMLTASVVLFY
+460 LEGAVMLTASAVLFY

-485 VARWNRFVQS
+485 VARWNQFVRS
-495 QVQDAVS
+495 RVQDAVT

-533 SGPAGSTL
+533 SGPAGNTF

-549 LGALVLVAVYYA
+549 LGSLVLVMVYYA

-598 EGGVIATTVLPWAPR
+598 EGGIVPTTVLPWAPR
-613 IPALGIYPTL
+613 IPALGIYPTV
-623 ESLLAQGVLLV
+623 ESLIAQGVLAA

-641 WSFVLAPMRAIRAP
+641 WGFLLAPRRRVEVPAAVLPGPAP
-655 VTRAPSPPP
+655 VIEEP
-664 IAMDERMVDPAVV
+664 MLDPAVV
-677 EGHRPLAPGTRQGL
+677 EGHRPIAPGTRQGL

-706 AEVERMRDQLRKD
+706 SEVERMRDQLRK
-719 QEPARK
+719 ESPARK

>member
-1 MILVHAAAALSF
+1 MILIHAAALLSLL
-13 FTHPLHTAPPTLPP
+13 TPPHPAGP
-27 GADSLRVAVE
+27 DSVRTSVE
-37 PAAAVRR
+37 PAVAVRR
-44 LAATAQ
+44 LAATAH
-50 LAAQE
+50 LASQE

-64 LVAPAEVEEARL
+64 VVAPAEVEEARL

-84 AGQLPPEW
+84 AAQLPPEW
-92 SVAATRELDA
+92 SAAAIREIDA
-102 VLALVGRHA
+102 VLVLVGRHA
-111 ASTEVASRVRRL
+111 APDEVTSRVRRL

-143 SLAHGAEVYQ
+143 SLARGAEVYQ
-153 AQCAQ
+153 SQCAQ

-171 AGLKP
+171 AGLDP
-176 VPANLA
+176 VPANLT
-182 DAAALYSRSPLDFYR
+182 DAAALYAQSPLDFYR
-197 RITIGVVGTAM
+197 RITIGVVGTTM

-214 MSAEDRWAV
+214 LSAEDRWAV
-223 ASYASLLRLPAAQ
+223 ASYASLLRLPAAE

-261 AATANGASPLARVAA
+261 APSAAGPSVLARVAA

-281 PIRPEVAATATFT
+281 PPRTGIAAAATFT
-294 TVRTQLD
+294 QVRTQID
-301 EALQLASK
+301 ETLTLASEK
-309 GRPDDASA
+309 KPDDASA
-317 RVFDA
+317 RAFDA

-329 ERGVRA
+329 ERDVRA
-335 KNPSLATT
+335 KNPSLAATL
-343 IEGSFATLRSLAAGG
+343 EGSFATLRSLAAGG
-358 ASATDLSAARA
+358 APALELAQAR
-369 TLLGQLENA
+369 TVLLGQLENA

-384 TLSPMSL
+384 PLSGTSL

-419 TGAQERKRDIHVGVG
+419 TGAQDRKRDIHVGVG

-455 ARREL
+455 ARREV
-460 LEGAVMLTASVVLFY
+460 LEGAVMLTASAVLFY

-485 VARWNRFVQS
+485 VARWNQFVRS
-495 QVQDAVS
+495 RVQDAVT

-533 SGPAGSTL
+533 AGPAGNTFG
-541 VPVTAGIA
+541 PVTAGIA
-549 LGALVLVAVYYA
+549 LGSLVLLTVYYA

-587 LFAGRGIAELQ
+587 LFAGRGVAELQ
-598 EGGVIATTVLPWAPR
+598 EGGIIATTVLPWAPR
-613 IPALGIYPTL
+613 IPALGIYPTV
-623 ESLLAQGVLLV
+623 ESLLAQGVLAA
-634 LLLGALV
+634 LLLGALA
-641 WSFVLAPMRAIRAP
+641 WSFVLAPRRGAAAP
-655 VTRAPSPPP
+655 VALSRGPELMSEEAT
-664 IAMDERMVDPAVV
+664 VDPAVV
-677 EGHRPLAPGTRQGL
+677 EGHRPIAPGTRQGL

-719 QEPARK
+719 QSPARK